1 MKLPCKPSQC
11 PASVMVIINTIIIPI
26 IVFER
31 WSSLETDLLNIL
43 LYTQLPWLKNLSNQ
57 DVFIGFN
64 HSARLNSRTPVGF
77 KTTHYWLNNMFE
89 EKIASSDQHLIHR
102 HNSAAE
108 TPLSH
113 PLLLIWCY
121 YLMYIVSPSVLVA
134 FTFIYIVHKPS
145 PPQPAIIKKQGEQQV
160 LAAVVR
166 HWHSELAP
174 CDQTFILLV
183 KQ

>member
-1 MKLPCKPSQC
+1 M
-11 PASVMVIINTIIIPI
+11 
-26 IVFER
+26 
-31 WSSLETDLLNIL
+31 
-43 LYTQLPWLKNLSNQ
+43 
-57 DVFIGFN
+57 
-64 HSARLNSRTPVGF
+64 GF
-77 KTTHYWLNNMFE
+77 KYAHYWLNNMFE

-113 PLLLIWCY
+113 PLLLLICCY

-134 FTFIYIVHKPS
+134 FTFIYIIHKPS
-145 PPQPAIIKKQGEQQV
+145 PPQPAIIKKRGESRA

-166 HWHSELAP
+166 HWHSELPP